1 MKEWIP
7 LKKSIEV
14 GIGERERE
22 NGSVIISLE
31 SEKWDRFKVLC

>member
-22 NGSVIISLE
+22 WKSNNLIG
-31 SEKWDRFKVLC
+31 K

>member
-22 NGSVIISLE
+22 WKCNNLIG
-31 SEKWDRFKVLC
+31 K